1 LISEKDYQNY
11 KISLKPICGQQLQCE
26 GIAENLAKYYL
37 LYGDINLIN
46 TEIDLYHS
54 IIEKKLGK
62 WQKNI

>member
-1 LISEKDYQNY
+1 V
-11 KISLKPICGQQLQCE
+11 E

-54 IIEKKLGK
+54 IREKKLGSGK
-62 WQKNI
+62 KISEPESEISFGLHPYLRDGSELSP